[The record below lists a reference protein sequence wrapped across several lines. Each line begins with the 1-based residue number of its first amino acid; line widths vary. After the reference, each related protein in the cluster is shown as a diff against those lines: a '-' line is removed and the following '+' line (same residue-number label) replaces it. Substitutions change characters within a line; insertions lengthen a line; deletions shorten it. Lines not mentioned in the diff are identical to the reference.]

1 MKKFSPLI
9 AFSAFQFFL
18 FFPKYPVPLNVHKG
32 YDNGLMGR
40 RENFISS
47 AQAESM
53 LAFKVCRGY

>member
-47 AQAESM
+47 AASSS
-53 LAFKVCRGY
+53 